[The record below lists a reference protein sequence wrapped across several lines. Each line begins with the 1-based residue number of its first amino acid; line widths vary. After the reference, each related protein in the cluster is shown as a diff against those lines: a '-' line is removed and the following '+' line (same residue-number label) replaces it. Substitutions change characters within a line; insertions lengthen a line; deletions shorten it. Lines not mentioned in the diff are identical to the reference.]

1 MQVDVA
7 GLSEEELA
15 KIIVGERCSQ
25 FGAVANVYIVKE
37 DGRHAFALAAVEMST
52 PSELLDVLRRLG
64 ESKVDSMV
72 VIRLE
77 QEEKTAASPGRA

>member
-1 MQVDVA
+1 MQLDVA

-15 KIIVGERCSQ
+15 KIVGERCSQ
-25 FGAVANVYIVKE
+25 FGSVANVYIVKE

-52 PSELLDVLRRLG
+52 PSELLDVLRRFG